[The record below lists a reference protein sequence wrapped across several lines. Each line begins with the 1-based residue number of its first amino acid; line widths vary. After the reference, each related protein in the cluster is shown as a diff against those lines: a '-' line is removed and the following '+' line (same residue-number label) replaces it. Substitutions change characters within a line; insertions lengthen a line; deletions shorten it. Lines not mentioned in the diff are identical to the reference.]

1 MKKTFLTAIAVLASL
16 YANCQQL
23 IASFDYSS
31 YMLVDKR
38 SYIETYLVIDGKTV
52 NYTVNDVNLES
63 KIDVTMV
70 FKNADDLVEFRHF
83 VVGNPPLPDTTD
95 VFPDFTDVQRI
106 FIPQGIYNFELRIKD
121 LNAPDSLKKTI
132 ERHEIIAVDIP
143 QKQIALSG
151 IELLESFNPT
161 LERTINLKN
170 GFECIPYGKCI
181 LPAEIEF
188 LRFYVEFYNVANEL
202 DGLGKCNVY
211 TCIKDAYT
219 QKTMANHSSTTTI
232 NALNYYQFLKEID
245 IKKLP
250 AGKYF
255 LTVEIRDQYNKLC
268 GTASKYFE
276 RENIGIVPTPYSSEN
291 KTLRSSSMYTSI
303 DTLNT
308 ILDNMKFIAD
318 STECV
323 EIDKVKA
330 SADLITIHELLYNFW
345 AQRNQFNPDDAL
357 ADFTRLG
364 NSAQKAQCGDSQ
376 KLIMLRYGIPNT
388 IVDKSDSA
396 QPFEVWH
403 YYKIG
408 NLTNIKF
415 IFKNKELFHSNMPC
429 EKQNENWMNDLFG
442 NSTPATDDSEIF
454 EGL

>member
-330 SADLITIHELLYNFW
+330 SADLITIHELFYNFW

-415 IFKNKELFHSNMPC
+415 IFKNKELLHSNMPC

>member
-23 IASFDYSS
+23 IANFDYSS

-121 LNAPDSLKKTI
+121 LNAPDSLMKTI
-132 ERHEIIAVDIP
+132 EKHEIIAVDIP

-161 LERTINLKN
+161 IERTINLKN
-170 GFECIPYGKCI
+170 GFECIPYGKCV
-181 LPAEIEF
+181 LPAEMEF

-202 DGLGKCNVY
+202 DGLGKCDVY

-255 LTVEIRDQYNKLC
+255 LTVEIRDRYNKLC

-276 RENIGIVPTPYSSEN
+276 RENAAIAMATYSFEN

-308 ILDNMKFIAD
+308 ILGNMKYIAD
-318 STECV
+318 SAECV
-323 EIDKVKA
+323 EIDKAKS

-345 AQRNQFNPDDAL
+345 IQRNQFNPDEAL
-357 ADFTRLG
+357 ANFTRLC
-364 NSAQKAQCGDSQ
+364 NSVPKAQCSDSQ
-376 KLIMLRYGIPNT
+376 KLTMLRYGIPNT

-415 IFKNKELFHSNMPC
+415 IFKNKELLHSNMPC

-442 NSTPATDDSEIF
+442 NSTPVTEDSVIF